1 MGIRGTGASLPERI
15 LSNEE
20 LSQFVDTSDSWI
32 FQRSGIRTRHVIG
45 AEESSLSLAQA
56 ASQEALLRAHISPS
70 QLDLIIVGTETSDQ
84 MLPATAA
91 RLQAALDCGRP
102 NLAFDI
108 RAACSGFLFGL
119 VTAEALMARCGYK
132 HALVVGVDVISR
144 VLDWRDRKSCVL
156 FGDGAGA
163 VVISRESEGS
173 PWLLASHVQTDGT
186 GAQLI
191 RIDNSGMPPSTMP
204 ILRGPILK
212 GPILKGPVLKDTE
225 GMDLPQVTEKDQYVR
240 VAGREVFKF
249 AVAAMASSIEQVLG
263 EAGITSAQVD
273 LFVPHQANLRIIE
286 AVAEKIGI
294 TDPGRMAIN
303 IEHVGNTSAASI
315 PMALHAAVVE
325 GKLFPGARVLFATAG
340 AGLTYGAALIEW

>member
-1 MGIRGTGASLPERI
+1 MGIRGTGASLPSRI

-20 LSQFVDTSDSWI
+20 LSEFVDTSDSWI
-32 FQRSGIRTRHVIG
+32 FQRSGIRTRHVVG
-45 AEESSLSLAQA
+45 PDEGSLSLATA
-56 ASQEALLRAHISPS
+56 ASKEALSRANISPS

-91 RLQAALDCGRP
+91 RLQAALDCQRT

-119 VTAEALMARCGYK
+119 VTADALMERFGYE
-132 HALVVGVDVISR
+132 HALVVGVDIISR
-144 VLDWRDRKSCVL
+144 FLDYRDRLSCVL

-163 VVISRESEGS
+163 VVISRQPGEK
-173 PWLLASHVQTDGT
+173 PWLLASHAQTDGS

-191 RIDNSGMPPSTMP
+191 RIDHSGMPPST
-204 ILRGPILK
+204 
-212 GPILKGPVLKDTE
+212 
-225 GMDLPQVTEKDQYVR
+225 LPGNTVVEERDRYVR
-240 VAGREVFKF
+240 VEGREVFKF
-249 AVAAMASSIEQVLG
+249 AVAAMSAAIEQVFRD
-263 EAGITSAQVD
+263 AGITSSQVD

-286 AVAEKIGI
+286 AVAERIGI
-294 TDPGRMAIN
+294 TDSRRMAIN

-325 GKLFPGARVLFATAG
+325 GKLFPGALVLFATAG
-340 AGLTYGAALIEW
+340 AGLTYGAALIKW

>member
-20 LSQFVDTSDSWI
+20 LSEFVNTSDSWI
-32 FQRSGIRTRHVIG
+32 FQRSGIRKRHIVG
-45 AEESSLSLAQA
+45 AEESSLSLAAA
-56 ASQEALLRAHISPS
+56 ASQEALRRAQILPS

-91 RLQAALDCGRP
+91 RLQAALDCQRP
-102 NLAFDI
+102 NLAFDL

-119 VTAEALMARCGYK
+119 VTADALMERCGYQN
-132 HALVVGVDVISR
+132 ALVVGVDVISR
-144 VLDWRDRKSCVL
+144 FLDWTDRTSCVL

-163 VVISRESEGS
+163 VVISRERGDL
-173 PWLLASHVQTDGT
+173 PWLLASHIQTDGT

-204 ILRGPILK
+204 DVRSVRSDSACRAPI
-212 GPILKGPVLKDTE
+212 
-225 GMDLPQVTEKDQYVR
+225 DQRDRYVR
-240 VAGREVFKF
+240 VEGREVFKF
-249 AVAAMASSIEQVLG
+249 AVAAMSSSIDQVLKD
-263 EAGITSAQVD
+263 AGITSAQVD

-286 AVAEKIGI
+286 AVAERIGI

-325 GKLFPGARVLFATAG
+325 GKLFPGARVLIATAG

>member
-1 MGIRGTGASLPERI
+1 MGIRGTGAGLPERI

-20 LSQFVDTSDSWI
+20 LSGFVDTSDSWI
-32 FQRSGIRTRHVIG
+32 FQRSGIRNRRIIG
-45 AEESSLSLAQA
+45 PEESSLALATT
-56 ASQEALLRAHISPS
+56 ASQEALGRAHILPS

-91 RLQAALDCGRP
+91 RLQAALECGRS

-119 VTAEALMARCGYK
+119 VTADALMAKCGFR
-132 HALVVGVDVISR
+132 HALVVGVDAISR
-144 VLDWRDRKSCVL
+144 FLDWRDRTSCVL

-163 VVISRESEGS
+163 VVISREPKDS
-173 PWLLASHVQTDGT
+173 PWLLASHIQTDGT
-186 GAQLI
+186 GANLI

-204 ILRGPILK
+204 NVK
-212 GPILKGPVLKDTE
+212 GRDEELGLLAQSEGKDR
-225 GMDLPQVTEKDQYVR
+225 YVR
-240 VAGREVFKF
+240 VEGREVFKF
-249 AVAAMASSIEQVLG
+249 AVAAMSSSIERVME
-263 EAGITSAQVD
+263 EAGITSGQVD

-294 TDPGRMAIN
+294 ADPGRMAIN
-303 IEHVGNTSAASI
+303 IDQVGNTSAASI
-315 PMALHAAVVE
+315 PMALHAAVLE

>member
-1 MGIRGTGASLPERI
+1 MGIRGTGASLPQRI

-20 LSQFVDTSDSWI
+20 LSDFVDTSDSWI
-32 FQRSGIRTRHVIG
+32 FQRSGIHSRHIIG
-45 AEESSLSLAQA
+45 PEESALSLATA
-56 ASQEALLRAHISPS
+56 ASQEALLRAGILPS
-70 QLDLIIVGTETSDQ
+70 EIDLIIVGTETPDQ

-91 RLQAALDCGRP
+91 RLQAALDCNRH
-102 NLAFDI
+102 NLAFDV

-119 VTAEALMARCGYK
+119 VTAEALMDRCGYK
-132 HALVVGVDVISR
+132 NALVVGVDVISR
-144 VLDWRDRKSCVL
+144 FLDWQDRTSCVL

-163 VVISRESEGS
+163 VVISREQGDL
-173 PWLLASHVQTDGT
+173 PWMLASHIQTDGT

-191 RIDNSGMPPSTMP
+191 RIDNSGMPSSTMP
-204 ILRGPILK
+204 AVK
-212 GPILKGPVLKDTE
+212 GREVNGMRHDPAHLASMGDKD
-225 GMDLPQVTEKDQYVR
+225 PYVR
-240 VAGREVFKF
+240 VEGREVFKF
-249 AVAAMASSIEQVLG
+249 AVAAMCSSIDQVFKQ
-263 EAGITSAQVD
+263 AGITSAQVD

-294 TDPGRMAIN
+294 TEPGRLAIN